1 MNFFRQSFSALMMGL
16 ASICAQAQLLSAD
29 SPAAAASAG
38 WGGSAASAAMG
49 FGGMGG
55 AYGGL
60 GGFGMGTGLGAGF
73 GGGFGGGAWG
83 GAPGFIPGVGGYG
96 FANGASSGMTRPIT
110 PGVNPQDSAGGG
122 SSVPPL
128 PPLQR
133 TEFQTFVWET
143 TGAGLPLFGYSLFEG
158 PSYTPGQSVSVP
170 ADYLL
175 GPGDEVLLRVWG
187 AVDLDLRL
195 ILDRAGQV
203 SIPKVGTF
211 TLAGISAGEL
221 PGALKSQISRVFNN
235 VQLTATV
242 GYLRALQ
249 VFVVGQARRPGAYT
263 LSSLSTLV
271 SALFESG
278 GPAATGSLRKIQLK
292 RDGQVITT
300 LDLYKF
306 ITEGDK
312 SADKRLLPGDVI
324 VIPPAGPRV
333 ALMGV
338 LDTPAIYELA
348 SDEEPLG
355 KLLAYSGGA
364 STLANPSK
372 VLIERLK
379 PGTPRAPRSVEE
391 RALDA
396 QGLQRAVRDGDV
408 VTLLRLPGEFDNAVT
423 LRGNVAQP
431 LRHAYKLGMR
441 VSDLIPDQ
449 QALIEPG
456 YYRRKNAMVI
466 QFDPRFMGGNPLNGS
481 WSGDANTSN
490 KQGATKGSANESQAN
505 NPPSRTDP
513 RASGQDARGDNKAP
527 GSSDNPQ
534 AVRIDSS
541 YGGRV
546 DGRLDGRITA
556 LDENQ
561 LFNQV
566 KNLFNEINWDYALI
580 ERLDPQT
587 LKPQLISFNLREA
600 VLERKASSNPELKP
614 GDVVTIFSVKD
625 IPVSLSKRAQFVRLG
640 GEVNRPGVYQIEPG
654 ETLPQIIKRAGGLTP
669 SAYVYGTVLT
679 RESVR
684 KQQRTNLDQAIRRF
698 EADSSSQLAA
708 ASQNV
713 QDTDKA
719 TVLAQSQ
726 AAQRQTLARLRS
738 LEPTGRVSLELNP
751 MRTVL
756 PDLLLED
763 GDQITIPFRADY
775 VSVYGAVLSESSFIH
790 REGLSV
796 RHYLERAG
804 LVRDAEPSMALIIR
818 ADGSVEGDSSSAKT
832 LWGVWNGVMSKN
844 VYPGDAI
851 FVPEKVDRRTGY
863 VQFMQGAKDW
873 TQLLYQFGL
882 GAAAYKTLK
891 N

>member
-1 MNFFRQSFSALMMGL
+1 MPGQ
-16 ASICAQAQLLSAD
+16 
-29 SPAAAASAG
+29 
-38 WGGSAASAAMG
+38 
-49 FGGMGG
+49 
-55 AYGGL
+55 
-60 GGFGMGTGLGAGF
+60 GLGAGNLYP
-73 GGGFGGGAWG
+73 GLPPQPYTPLGQPSGF
-83 GAPGFIPGVGGYG
+83 
-96 FANGASSGMTRPIT
+96 TRPISPLT
-110 PGVNPQDSAGGG
+110 GLPDATGFPPASAFA
-122 SSVPPL
+122 PR

-133 TEFQTFVWET
+133 TEFQAFVQDN
-143 TGAGLPLFGYSLFEG
+143 TGVPLPLFGYNLFDS
-158 PSYTPGQSVSVP
+158 PSFAPVQNVPVP
-170 ADYLL
+170 ADYVI

-187 AVDLDLRL
+187 AIDVDMRL
-195 ILDRAGQV
+195 LVDRNGQV
-203 SIPKVGTF
+203 SVPKVGTF
-211 TLAGISAGEL
+211 TLAGISAAEL
-221 PGALKSQISRVFNN
+221 GGAMRSQLARVYNN
-235 VQLTATV
+235 FQLTATV
-242 GYLRALQ
+242 GQLRSLQ

-278 GPAATGSLRKIQLK
+278 GPSATGSLRKIQLK
-292 RDGQVITT
+292 RDGQTLTT

-312 SADKRLLPGDVI
+312 STDRRLLPGDVI

-338 LDTPAIYELA
+338 LDTPAVYELA
-348 SDEEPLG
+348 ADEEPLG

-364 STLANPSK
+364 PTLANPTK

-379 PGTPRAPRSVEE
+379 SNTNQAPRTVEE

-396 QGLQRAVRDGDV
+396 QGLQRGVKDGDV
-408 VTLLRLPGEFDNAVT
+408 VTLLPLRREFDNAVT

-431 LRHAYKLGMR
+431 LRHAYKPGMR
-441 VSDLIPDQ
+441 ISDLIPDQ

-456 YYRRKNAMVI
+456 YYRRKNAAVQYDI
-466 QFDPRFMGGNPLNGS
+466 RYQTDELQAGGAARLGLPPGAEAAAQRRTGGTPSGAAFGGQPGAAQAFGAQALDPRLQG
-481 WSGDANTSN
+481 GDA
-490 KQGATKGSANESQAN
+490 K
-505 NPPSRTDP
+505 
-513 RASGQDARGDNKAP
+513 QDAR
-527 GSSDNPQ
+527 
-534 AVRIDSS
+534 
-541 YGGRV
+541 
-546 DGRLDGRITA
+546 LTA

-587 LKPQLISFNLREA
+587 LKPQLISFNLRDA
-600 VLERKASSNPELKP
+600 VVDKKPGGNPELQP

-625 IPVSLSKRAQFVRLG
+625 IPVSLNKRAQFVRVG
-640 GEVNRPGVYQIEPG
+640 GEVNKPGVYQIEPG
-654 ETLPQIIKRAGGLTP
+654 ETLPQLLRRAGGLTAT
-669 SAYVYGTVLT
+669 AYLYGTVLT

-684 KQQRTNLDQAIRRF
+684 KQQRVNLDQAIRRF

-713 QDTDKA
+713 QDADKA

-726 AAQRQTLARLRS
+726 AAQRQTLARLRA

-751 MRTVL
+751 IRTIL

-763 GDQITIPFRADY
+763 GDQLTIPYRSDS
-775 VSVYGAVLSESSFIH
+775 VSVFGAVLSESSLMH

-796 RHYLERAG
+796 RNYLNRAG
-804 LVRDAEPSMALIIR
+804 LVRDAEPSQALIIR
-818 ADGSVEGDSSSAKT
+818 ADGSVEGDTSSART
-832 LWGVWNGVMSKN
+832 LWGALGGVMDKS
-844 VYPGDAI
+844 VYPGDSI
-851 FVPEKVDRRTGY
+851 FVPEKIDRRTGY
-863 VQFMQGAKDW
+863 IQFMQGAKDW
-873 TQLLYQFGL
+873 TQLIYQFGL